1 VSDAC
6 FWSFF
11 QADWY
16 RSVYES
22 KKKPIVSMQWT
33 NWAFIKTEK
42 NTFLSFAEVIATCE
56 CHEIKDIMQ
65 LKYDCNDEVIL

>member
-1 VSDAC
+1 
-6 FWSFF
+6 
-11 QADWY
+11 
-16 RSVYES
+16 
-22 KKKPIVSMQWT
+22 MQWT